1 MSTETSPVHDHYKAE
16 TEKLHNEIKLLKERL
31 NQAEKVIRNET
42 DKISNSIKIDNKDK
56 ENESENNSI
65 RYNVNKYELIERQQ
79 IKNNEEIND
88 LKNLLLA
95 EINVGLS
102 ASFLYKYFISFRY
115 IYSILKSILFTEFEA

>member
-56 ENESENNSI
+56 ENGSENNSI

-88 LKNLLLA
+88 LKSLLLA

-102 ASFLYKYFISFRY
+102 ASFLYTYFISFRY
-115 IYSILKSILFTEFEA
+115 LYSILKSILFTEFEA